1 VDKKRTNALN
11 LLLLT
16 LKTEALPTI
25 KEGLQNL
32 YAQIEQLIWDQ
43 LGTRG
48 AVVRILAMRSD
59 ALLSF

>member
-1 VDKKRTNALN
+1 MDKKRTNALN